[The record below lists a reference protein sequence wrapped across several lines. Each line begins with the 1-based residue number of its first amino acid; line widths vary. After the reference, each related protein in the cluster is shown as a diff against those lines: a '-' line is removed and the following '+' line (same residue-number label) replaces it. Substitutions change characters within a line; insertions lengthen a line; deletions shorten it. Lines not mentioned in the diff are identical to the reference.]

1 MRFARFS
8 VSHFKAISLKI
19 TTSVI
24 ATDIISLDK
33 LNTGFQ
39 MAYCTY
45 ADSLCLPTEDKLSF
59 AIGANVPLSFRYSH
73 EPSI

>member
-24 ATDIISLDK
+24 AADIISLDK
-33 LNTGFQ
+33 LSTGFQ
-39 MAYCTY
+39 MAYYTY
-45 ADSLCLPTEDKLSF
+45 ADSRCLLIGDKLSF
-59 AIGANVPLSFRYSH
+59 AIGANVLLSFIYSH
-73 EPSI
+73 EPSS